1 MSLTVNCAVLSLPFI
16 KNIGTLCLFLLM
28 CHLFVDRGRAVD
40 VCLSELEL
48 LGAESGADAG

>member
-40 VCLSELEL
+40 VCLFELEL